1 MLSYKYENKFFLLT
15 KQSPDSRQQAIREI
29 AAARHCEKAVLSYKY
44 EDKFFLLTKQ
54 SPDIEQQTIREIAAA
69 RHCEESS
76 VVI

>member
-1 MLSYKYENKFFLLT
+1 MLSHEYEDKFFLLT
-15 KQSPDSRQQAIREI
+15 KQSRT
-29 AAARHCEKAVLSYKY
+29 ARHCEKAVSSPHVIARKAGLSYKY

-54 SPDIEQQTIREIAAA
+54 SPDIGQQTIREIAAT